1 MHREDRGNV
10 KHTRSSTIADLNLQF
25 EQVKRK
31 YFDEPAPVSDAS
43 KNSPIEIALSHHST
57 PVMIYITVHCPF
69 PALTFQQQMAFN
81 FKTGDV
87 NQHGVKVAMKKYVI
101 DRDFSWEGFPCCTVG
116 NKRGSEN
123 DSSQINFED

>member
-1 MHREDRGNV
+1 MARPPPTPSRESDMYGVSRALRGSSIRRGNV

-25 EQVKRK
+25 ERVKRK
-31 YFDEPAPVSDAS
+31 YEPAPVSDARHDTS
-43 KNSPIEIALSHHST
+43 KLHVLLNGCHGRIQELSEITLSHHST

-87 NQHGVKVAMKKYVI
+87 NQHGVKL
-101 DRDFSWEGFPCCTVG
+101 R
-116 NKRGSEN
+116 
-123 DSSQINFED
+123 